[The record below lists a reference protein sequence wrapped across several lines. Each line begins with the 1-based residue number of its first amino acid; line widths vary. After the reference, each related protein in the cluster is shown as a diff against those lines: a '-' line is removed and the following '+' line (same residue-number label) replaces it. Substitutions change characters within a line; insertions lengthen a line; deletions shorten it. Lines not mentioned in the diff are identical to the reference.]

1 MSTAYISIGSNLG
14 DRLEYIRGA
23 IRKLKQSKE
32 IEICRASSVYE
43 TEPVEYRVKGQGSKV
58 EKQPWFLNMILELET
73 TLEPSNLLELLLGIE
88 NQMGRTRPALRPETQ
103 CRRKGLSRR
112 KKNQTQGT
120 EFVRYGPRNID
131 LDLLLYDDL
140 VLNSDKLTLPH
151 PRMHQRK
158 FVLVPLAEI
167 TPKVVHPLLKKSVE
181 KLLEELST
189 DSAFE
194 KNEFEVRLYSEKV
207 M

>member
-1 MSTAYISIGSNLG
+1 M
-14 DRLEYIRGA
+14 
-23 IRKLKQSKE
+23 KQSKE
-32 IEICRASSVYE
+32 IEICKASSVYE
-43 TEPVEYRVKGQGSKV
+43 T
-58 EKQPWFLNMILELET
+58 QPTDYKNQPRFLNMVLEFET
-73 TLEPSNLLELLLGIE
+73 LLEPLNLLELLLGIE
-88 NQMGRTRPALRPETQ
+88 NKMGRTRPE
-103 CRRKGLSRR
+103 GLSRR
-112 KKNQTQGT
+112 KRNQTQGT